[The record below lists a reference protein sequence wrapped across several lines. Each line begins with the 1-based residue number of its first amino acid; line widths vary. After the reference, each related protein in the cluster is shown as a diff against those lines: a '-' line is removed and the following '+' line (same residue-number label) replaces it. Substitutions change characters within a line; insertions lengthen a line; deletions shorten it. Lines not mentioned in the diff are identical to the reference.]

1 MQDLRDKGF
10 FYSDAEDLKREFK
23 LAETYFQNHPNEIKI
38 RREQWRKMMPDHPPK
53 HSYMNFGAG
62 KIIAFATKARRRD
75 AEHRIGYGTFGYVK
89 YGLDQEGKIYGI
101 KIEKTNTESQQKE
114 TQISRDRDVM
124 VADKQIRSTDGREKY
139 YSALVYLGDSLDKRL
154 RYGPAFTLAQKNN
167 IARKIAWQLHQFH
180 TGKGALSGQ
189 GYAHF
194 DLKPDNVVIDD
205 KGQVRLIDYGFAQ
218 LVTAPIVDHTGSAY
232 YLPTIQG
239 QQYHEAMQQED
250 RSLTDQIAGDILR
263 QMQALG
269 PEGTDVF
276 AFKRTLYSAE
286 PDKSQDACLFTD
298 GEYAQLP
305 EALQTLIKTGSS
317 QNPAD
322 FEHAVQQHHTALDMV
337 YGMLAPQ
344 LSAVLKEEIQTTAQ
358 KELIGGLFAHLDEL
372 EAWMQVDPGLKAE
385 MLARY
390 QARIAQAQKW
400 SDIVDLEKE
409 LGQMTQCLAQMM
421 LIDSAQ
427 FGMEDVQM
435 QQFIREHSG
444 RLYRGED
451 VQETLSQALRA
462 VQSEEYLRV
471 QGVLTELSDKVQ
483 DIDLGLGRRPLF
495 GSSQGLQEK
504 ISTIESALIQIP
516 ILERGHILSDATN
529 PHSVVVQ
536 SECRKRYYG
545 MYKGIRL
552 PDSNA
557 ESSQITAKFRRFK
570 ALLRPESDSDSENKE
585 NIGNISKH

>member
-1 MQDLRDKGF
+1 MVCFLCIDMKDLRDKGF

-23 LAETYFQNHPNEIKI
+23 LAETYFQNHPAEIKI
-38 RREQWRKMMPDHPPK
+38 RREQWRKMIPDHPPK

-75 AEHRIGYGTFGYVK
+75 AEHRIGYGAFGYVK
-89 YGLDQEGKIYGI
+89 YGLDQEGKLYGI
-101 KIEKTNTESQQKE
+101 KIEKTNTASQQKE

-124 VADKQIRSTDGREKY
+124 VADKKIRSADGREKY

-154 RYGPAFTLAQKNN
+154 RYGPTFTLAQKNN

-218 LVTAPIVDHTGSAY
+218 LVTAPIVSHTGSAY
-232 YLPTIQG
+232 YLPTIQS
-239 QQYHEAMQQED
+239 QKFYEARQEGD
-250 RSLTDQIAGDILR
+250 EALADQIADQTVR

-276 AFKRTLYSAE
+276 AFKRTLYSAD

-298 GEYAQLP
+298 EDYAQLP

-344 LSAVLKEEIQTTAQ
+344 LSDVLKEQIQTTAQ
-358 KELIGGLFAHLDEL
+358 KNLIGNLFAHLDEL
-372 EAWMQVDPGLKAE
+372 EAWSQIDPGFKAE
-385 MLARY
+385 ILERY

-400 SDIVDLEKE
+400 SDIAALEEE
-409 LGQMTQCLAQMM
+409 LGQMMQCLAQIA
-421 LIDSAQ
+421 LIDSHQ

-435 QQFIREHSG
+435 QQFIRESSAKV
-444 RLYRGED
+444 YRGED
-451 VQETLSQALRA
+451 VQETLSQALHA
-462 VQSEEYLRV
+462 VQSEEYYHLMRMF
-471 QGVLTELSDKVQ
+471 VLSA
-483 DIDLGLGRRPLF
+483 
-495 GSSQGLQEK
+495 
-504 ISTIESALIQIP
+504 IS
-516 ILERGHILSDATN
+516 ILT
-529 PHSVVVQ
+529 
-536 SECRKRYYG
+536 
-545 MYKGIRL
+545 
-552 PDSNA
+552 
-557 ESSQITAKFRRFK
+557 
-570 ALLRPESDSDSENKE
+570 
-585 NIGNISKH
+585 